1 MPCSQETWQCVK
13 TLMEDETYLSQKM
26 SVVKE
31 AGEMLPYA
39 HFRPSVEGYST
50 LTTMFTEVVE
60 SIAMGSASPDD
71 AAATFE
77 SEMKRI
83 VGEENVTV
91 K

>member
-1 MPCSQETWQCVK
+1 
-13 TLMEDETYLSQKM
+13 
-26 SVVKE
+26 
-31 AGEMLPYA
+31 MLPYA

-60 SIAMGSASPDD
+60 SIAMGSATPED